1 MNEPSLINPTTYRV
15 LLSREKVTVSA
26 VEGVSL
32 VIVPSDRV
40 SAAAEPPLS
49 FFITPIESGMP
60 SGGTAVPKKVLY
72 WAAEIGG
79 MSNLRLFAMPDGKEI
94 TSGFSSL
101 MPPSVQAFAPMV
113 AGMTSSCACTGAAS
127 AASSRTVSLAREGGG

>member
-26 VEGVSL
+26 VEGVLL

-49 FFITPIESGMP
+49 FFITPTESGMP
-60 SGGTAVPKKVLY
+60 SDGTAVPMKVLY

-79 MSNLRLFAMPDGKEI
+79 MDNVRLFAMPPAGKEI
-94 TSGFSSL
+94 VLGFSSL
-101 MPPSVQAFAPMV
+101 MPPSVQALAPVV
-113 AGMTSSCACTGAAS
+113 AGMTSCACTGAAS
-127 AASSRTVSLAREGGG
+127 AASSRTVSLAREGG